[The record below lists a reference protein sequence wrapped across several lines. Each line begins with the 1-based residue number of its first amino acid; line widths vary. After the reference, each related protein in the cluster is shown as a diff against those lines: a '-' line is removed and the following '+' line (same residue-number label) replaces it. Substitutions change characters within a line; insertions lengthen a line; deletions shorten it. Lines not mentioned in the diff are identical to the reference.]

1 MENLGYLM
9 IAFGIGF
16 FSSVP
21 LGPGGLM
28 IMDLASRGR
37 TAKALRAVL
46 AFLLADSLVLGV
58 CWTFSVF
65 LKEYLENPWCRI
77 ASGMFL
83 IIFSIFF
90 LKAVKKKA
98 MSSEE
103 FEREPGKTSIKV
115 FNLTLMNPGV
125 WLGLFFVLSL
135 RPGSIPFAVSFEAGV
150 MTWYLI
156 VVFGVKYLK
165 REVQLLLQR
174 IAARALFLT
183 GVYYMGMPI
192 VEMAVAAAKSRIV

>member
-1 MENLGYLM
+1 MEDLGYLL
-9 IAFGIGF
+9 IAFSIGL

-37 TAKALRAVL
+37 IAKALRAVL
-46 AFLLADSLVLGV
+46 AFLVADSLVLGV
-58 CWTFSVF
+58 CWTFSVV
-65 LKEYLENPWCRI
+65 LKEYLENPWARFS
-77 ASGMFL
+77 SGVFL
-83 IIFSIFF
+83 IIFSLVF
-90 LKAVKKKA
+90 LKSVKKKA

-103 FEREPGKTSIKV
+103 FEKDPGRTSIKV

-135 RPGSIPFAVSFEAGV
+135 RPGSIPFAISFEAGV
-150 MTWYLI
+150 MSWYLI

-165 REVQLLLQR
+165 KEMQLKLQR
-174 IAARALFLT
+174 IAARALFLM
-183 GVYYMGMPI
+183 GLYYMCMPI
-192 VEMAVAAAKSRIV
+192 IQMAMASVK

>member
-1 MENLGYLM
+1 MESLGYLM
-9 IAFGIGF
+9 IAFCIGF

-37 TAKALRAVL
+37 IAKSLRAVL

-58 CWTFSVF
+58 CWSFSVY
-65 LKEYLENPWCRI
+65 LKEYLENPWARF
-77 ASGMFL
+77 ASGLFL
-83 IIFSIFF
+83 IVFSFFF
-90 LKAVKKKA
+90 LKSVKKKA
-98 MSSEE
+98 ISSEE

-135 RPGSIPFAVSFEAGV
+135 RPGSIPFAVSFESGV
-150 MTWYLI
+150 ISWYLV
-156 VVFGVKYLK
+156 VVFCVKYLK
-165 REVQLLLQR
+165 REMQLRLQR
-174 IAARALFLT
+174 IAARALFLM
-183 GVYYMGMPI
+183 GLYYMGLPI
-192 VEMAVAAAKSRIV
+192 LEFAMSAVKTKIS